1 MGTDHGQAVSG
12 SSLRRWRA
20 VVLLAAG
27 LAIGVAMTA
36 TPVSGHIGSS
46 VTHLWNAHIKPK
58 TDARY
63 YTKAR
68 ADARYLPRAAKAAD
82 AELLDGL
89 NSTAFLGS
97 AAKAA
102 DAELLD
108 GLNSTAFLGSAAKA
122 ADAELLD
129 GLNSTELI
137 RGNGLAVGR
146 TVDIA
151 VNAFAQIISVPGVLV
166 LTYQCAVGGGTLV
179 LANAS
184 ADSMSFVIEIA
195 GSSFFQE
202 LSAGNATELGPPVVD
217 SIHIQGHSP
226 SAGVVTA
233 DVGVAL
239 RATDCHTQAQVVV
252 TR

>member
-1 MGTDHGQAVSG
+1 M
-12 SSLRRWRA
+12 
-20 VVLLAAG
+20 
-27 LAIGVAMTA
+27 
-36 TPVSGHIGSS
+36 
-46 VTHLWNAHIKPK
+46 
-58 TDARY
+58 
-63 YTKAR
+63 
-68 ADARYLPRAAKAAD
+68 
-82 AELLDGL
+82 
-89 NSTAFLGS
+89 
-97 AAKAA
+97 
-102 DAELLD
+102 
-108 GLNSTAFLGSAAKA
+108 
-122 ADAELLD
+122 
-129 GLNSTELI
+129 
-137 RGNGLAVGR
+137 
-146 TVDIA
+146 
-151 VNAFAQIISVPGVLV
+151 LV